1 MQYRFRCCGCAG
13 DECLSTHVRS
23 STSSISKMIS
33 CSMEHR
39 RITKYGVTTR
49 AVRTVYYQSAVNIQQ
64 ALYKTETCS
73 RHARANTRK
82 LRSIGR
88 YKRGSLSCSMEHDA
102 VNVAANSTC
111 DVNERGGKQQHGGV
125 VWRAYLYT
133 LRAMGS

>member
-1 MQYRFRCCGCAG
+1 
-13 DECLSTHVRS
+13 
-23 STSSISKMIS
+23 MIS

-111 DVNERGGKQQHGGV
+111 DVNERGGKQRCLACLFVHAARDGKLIKHALGT
-125 VWRAYLYT
+125 RAEKLGRT
-133 LRAMGS
+133 GREHISF